1 MRRVTGSILATK
13 RQGSLESSRVSST
26 AELRKIRNIG
36 FAAHIDA
43 GKTTTTERILYYT
56 GKVHRMGEVDD
67 GDATMDWMP
76 QEMER
81 GITITSA
88 ATTCQWMGHWINIID
103 TPGHVDFT
111 VEVERSLR
119 VLDGAV
125 IIFCAVGGVQPQSET
140 VWRQARKYN
149 IPSMA
154 FVNKMDRVGADF
166 HDVLHQMRRR
176 LGAEAVALQLP
187 LGSEDSFKGIID
199 LITQKA
205 FVYTDELG
213 AESEEVEIPE
223 DRVDMVHAFREHL
236 VVTLAD
242 VNPDLEEKF
251 FAGEEPTPEEMH
263 ETVRQA
269 TVACELVPV
278 LCGTALRNKAVQPL
292 LDAIVRY
299 LPSPLD
305 VPPMVGENPK
315 SGDAEERPPDP
326 QAPFSAL
333 AFKVASDPFVG
344 QLTYMR
350 VYSGSAKQGDRVLNA
365 DTGKRERLSKLLR
378 MHANRREEIEQ
389 VGPGDIVGVVGLDQ
403 TTTGDTLCAVNAP
416 IVLERMTFP
425 EPVISMVVEPKSQAD
440 EERLNEALARLQ
452 MEDPTLRVETD
463 QETGQK
469 ILAGMGELH
478 LDIVTDRLLREFN
491 VDANTGR
498 PRVAYRETVTT
509 TAVGEDRFVKQ
520 TGGHGQ
526 YGHVIL
532 RVEPCGT
539 NETLIYEDESKANE
553 IPPQFRRA
561 VRNGVEDAMRGGS
574 LAGYPATG
582 IKVTVLGGSF
592 HEVDSSDVAFKLAAT
607 RAFQAAF
614 EAAEPVLLEPLMATE
629 VVTPEQYFGD
639 VINDLTTRRAQILD
653 TKITPGNTRT
663 IDLRVPL
670 ANMFG
675 YATALR
681 SLTQG
686 RATYTM
692 RPDTYQPVPAE
703 RQSKLVG
710 YNT

>member
-1 MRRVTGSILATK
+1 VAGTN
-13 RQGSLESSRVSST
+13 
-26 AELRKIRNIG
+26 ELQTIRNIG

-88 ATTCQWMGHWINIID
+88 ATTCHWKDHTINIID

-119 VLDGAV
+119 VLDGCV

-149 IPSMA
+149 IPCLA
-154 FVNKMDRVGADF
+154 FVNKMDRVGANF
-166 HDVLHQMRRR
+166 HDVLHQIRKR
-176 LGAEAVALQLP
+176 LGGEALAIQLP
-187 LGSEDSFKGIID
+187 IGVEDSYRGIID

-213 AESEEVEIPE
+213 AESEEIEIPAE
-223 DRVDMVHAFREHL
+223 RVDMVRAFREHL
-236 VVTLAD
+236 VVMLAD
-242 VNPDLEEKF
+242 VCPSLEEKY
-251 FAGEEPTPEEMH
+251 FAGEEPTVQELH

-269 TVACELVPV
+269 TLSGELVPV
-278 LCGTALRNKAVQPL
+278 LCGTALRNKGVQPL
-292 LDAIVRY
+292 LDAIVGY

-305 VPPMVGENPK
+305 VPPVVGENPK
-315 SGDAEERPPDP
+315 TKEEESRPPDP
-326 QAPFSAL
+326 EAPFSAL

-350 VYSGSAKQGDRVLNA
+350 VYSGTAKLGDRVLNA
-365 DTGKRERLSKLLR
+365 DTGRKERLSKLLL
-378 MHANRREEIEQ
+378 MHANRREEIER
-389 VGPGDIVGVVGLDQ
+389 VGPGDIVAAVGLDQ

-416 IVLERMTFP
+416 IVLERMSFP

-440 EERLNEALARLQ
+440 EDRLNDALDRLQ
-452 MEDPTLRVETD
+452 MEDPTLRVSTD
-463 QETGQK
+463 PETGQR

-478 LDIVTDRLLREFN
+478 LEIVTDRLVREFN
-491 VDANTGR
+491 VQANTGK
-498 PRVAYRETVTT
+498 PRVAYRETITQS
-509 TAVGEDRFVKQ
+509 ALGEDRFVKQ
-520 TGGHGQ
+520 TGGRGQ
-526 YGHVIL
+526 YGHVVMRL
-532 RVEPCGT
+532 EPCGT
-539 NETLIYEDESKANE
+539 QETLIYADESKGNE
-553 IPPQFRRA
+553 IPPEFRTA
-561 VRNGVEDAMRGGS
+561 VRKGVEDAMQAGT
-574 LAGYPATG
+574 LAGYPAVG
-582 IKVTVLGGSF
+582 IKVTVTGGSF
-592 HEVDSSDVAFKLAAT
+592 HEVDSSDLAFKVAAT
-607 RAFQAAF
+607 RAFQKGFAAG
-614 EAAEPVLLEPLMATE
+614 APVLLEPLMATE

-639 VINDLTTRRAQILD
+639 VVNDLITRRAQILD
-653 TKITPGNTRT
+653 THMTPAKTRT
-663 IDLRVPL
+663 IELRVPL

-675 YATALR
+675 YATGLR

-692 RPDTYQPVPAE
+692 QPDSYEPVPATE
-703 RQSKLVG
+703 QGRLIG
-710 YNT
+710 LGT